1 MGKHIV
7 GMTSFWETFN
17 YHSTTHFPVLYSMVD
32 AHTTQA
38 SSNQVDW
45 QEVQSKV
52 SYFAFK

>member
-17 YHSTTHFPVLYSMVD
+17 SHSTTHFPVLYSMVD

-45 QEVQSKV
+45 QEIQSKV